1 MHRVIMD
8 SSVCIS
14 AVRGKITP
22 KEWGNVCTHL
32 TRKCTY
38 FVSPLTFIELIVG
51 VGRGDDGY
59 YHNNLEAISA
69 LLKPGNRFLK
79 FPGHFVLDRV
89 FGISREKADFEPR
102 DFSQWASILLN
113 AASKQQVCDGEVDL
127 AELSRS
133 LTFGFD
139 FEKVLRSQLE
149 GQTSHVRAY
158 ENMRVSRK
166 RRTSEDWINS
176 FLRTFNVELTDDN
189 RMKLRNAIDG
199 TLTFSS
205 SLCDL
210 ALNSNYSFEKH
221 KNDWVDGQQLYY
233 LADPELYVVT
243 LDGPLKEKIKSSS
256 QAERVVSP
264 SELLT

>member
-14 AVRGKITP
+14 AVRGKITSR
-22 KEWGNVCTHL
+22 EWEDLCTHL
-32 TRKCTY
+32 MRKCAY

-51 VGRGDDGY
+51 VGRGDDGH

-69 LLKPGNRFLK
+69 LLKPGDQFLK

-89 FGISREKADFEPR
+89 FGISREKRDFEPR
-102 DFSQWASILLN
+102 DFTQWASILLN
-113 AASKQQVCDGEVDL
+113 AASKKQVCEGEVDL
-127 AELSRS
+127 AELSRT

-139 FEKVLRSQLE
+139 FATVMRSQLG
-149 GQTSHVRAY
+149 GQTAHVRAY
-158 ENMRVSRK
+158 ERMRVSRR
-166 RRTSEDWINS
+166 RRTSDDWVNS
-176 FLRTFNVELTDDN
+176 FFGNFGVELTDDN
-189 RMKLRNAIDG
+189 RTKLRNAIDA

-243 LDGPLKEKIKSSS
+243 LDGPLKERIKSSS

-264 SELLT
+264 SELLS